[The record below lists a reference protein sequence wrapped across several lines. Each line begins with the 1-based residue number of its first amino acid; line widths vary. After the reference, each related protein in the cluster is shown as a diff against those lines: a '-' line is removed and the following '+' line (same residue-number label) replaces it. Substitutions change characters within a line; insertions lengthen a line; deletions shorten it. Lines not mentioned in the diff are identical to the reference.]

1 MSRLSLRPTTVAT
14 LYVVTR
20 HGTSPW
26 GVGACIVRHHCRHD
40 TSGDGAVVGT
50 YTRHRRRTRHL
61 SGAVVPRDTLSRH
74 TVVRHTSGCP
84 SDGLGR
90 TVRDTT
96 DCRRVNGPVLRGTA
110 PSPPKVSYSTEGED
124 YGCEGEG
131 EAKWCSIMARTSSSS
146 SERPSWICM
155 HRETPSAVVTH
166 CRGCKTARG
175 TGRGGGAGG
184 ADVGHGPKLLHFDSY
199 SSPSPYAPPP

>member
-1 MSRLSLRPTTVAT
+1 MSLRPTTVAT

-40 TSGDGAVVGT
+40 TSGD
-50 YTRHRRRTRHL
+50 
-61 SGAVVPRDTLSRH
+61 GAVVPRDTLSRH